1 MFLVNRGQGL
11 ESIERNELQG
21 LKQIMLAIS
30 DAHGLYQQFGVEKYL
45 TLIFLCRYEILLYK
59 QIKKLLRRYFLLN

>member
-11 ESIERNELQG
+11 ESIERDELQG

-30 DAHGLYQQFGVEKYL
+30 DAHGLYQQFGVEN
-45 TLIFLCRYEILLYK
+45 I
-59 QIKKLLRRYFLLN
+59 